1 MKILRIGD
9 PHITVRNLEEAENLI
24 LFVRDQANKY
34 EVDRVEFLGDL
45 MHTHAVLR
53 VEVVD
58 FWMRAFTKFNYKI
71 HIVALVGNHDQPGSK
86 EKEHTMN
93 SLNVFRSLNDDY
105 TTIDI
110 IDKPCQINGIAYI
123 PYMSDH
129 TAFLKATQD
138 LYDQGATKLLVAHQ
152 TFTGATYE
160 NGFYAEDG
168 IDPILVPQETI
179 ISGHIHKQQQIGKCF
194 YPGTPK
200 WDTMSDAN
208 ENKGIW
214 LFEHNS
220 DGSIKNKQFI
230 STKDV
235 VTPIEKHVLNEGD
248 TEIELN
254 EKARNYIEL
263 VGSTAWITQMKKKY
277 KGIAAIKA
285 RPSDRKHA
293 MILNKDKMFSLF
305 DHLDNAFK
313 PIDGVSKEDIKTYL
327 KEVINV

>member
-1 MKILRIGD
+1 MKILRVGD
-9 PHITVRNLEEAENLI
+9 PHITVRNLEEAEKLI
-24 LFVRDQANKY
+24 DFIFIQANTHN
-34 EVDRVEFLGDL
+34 VDRIEFLGDL
-45 MHTHAVLR
+45 MHTHAVIR
-53 VEVVD
+53 VEVLD
-58 FWMRAFTKFNYKI
+58 FWKKALDKLAYYEVNI
-71 HIVALVGNHDQPGSK
+71 LVGNHDQPGSK
-86 EKEHTMN
+86 EKEQEMN
-93 SLNVFRSLNDDY
+93 ALNVLKSAAVSVINKP
-105 TTIDI
+105 TIDE
-110 IDKPCQINGIAYI
+110 GIAYI

-129 TAFLKATQD
+129 AAFLKAAQD

-214 LFEHNS
+214 LFEHNE
-220 DGSIKNKQFI
+220 DRSIKSKLFI
-230 STKDV
+230 STKDIA
-235 VTPIEKHVLNEGD
+235 TPIEKHTINEGD
-248 TEIELN
+248 EEIVLN

-277 KGIAAIKA
+277 KGLAAIKA
-285 RPSDRKHA
+285 RPSDRKHVN
-293 MILNKDKMFSLF
+293 ISKDKMFSIT
-305 DHLDNAFK
+305 DYLDTAFK
-313 PIDGVSKEDIKTYL
+313 PIEGVSKEDIKRYL
-327 KEVINV
+327 KEVING